1 MTAMCV
7 ANRQHLPAR
16 QVLIGFACLMVA
28 LAAAGP
34 GVASADDVAWEAG
47 ITAVAQDADDNR
59 VDTEL
64 TASMDLLITKPGSH
78 GEWLLYIEASS
89 TPDADGVSA
98 VYPTA
103 NADAGSVL
111 NRDGDGGI
119 QVSEFNYTFRL
130 KDDRRLMVGLVNP
143 SAWLDRSDITNDE
156 NTHFISGSLKNNTT
170 IEFPDYTLGAIMR
183 WLGSAARPEIVLVIA
198 SSDGIADLPDRSY
211 QDLLNLSSDQRGIF
225 AGIDANW
232 RGDRTSL
239 RLGTWLRS
247 DDHAVAGS
255 TDDFAKNYGVY
266 GVSGWRDGD
275 TAMNFRI
282 GAANEDV
289 SVATRFAAAAYERST
304 RIGLFGVGIARTRI
318 SNSFRQADL
327 DNVTSAEAFLRIA
340 IGDTGAQITPSV
352 QYVEN
357 PGFDTSGATFSSSAL
372 VAGVRFHW
380 SFTP

>member
-266 GVSGWRDGD
+266 GVYGWRDGD
-275 TAMNFRI
+275 NAMNFRI

-318 SNSFRQADL
+318 ANSFRQADL
-327 DNVTSAEAFLRIA
+327 DDVTSAEAFLRIA